1 MVKWEGAQPITNEL
15 RWCLDGGISGANS
28 FFGLLGLIEEEE
40 SHFNEG
46 IYPLDT
52 QRGCS
57 KKIIEPNRTGAL
69 WSSWLPHVPLSLS
82 HLLVWRQPGLRDP
95 SPYLCAMCCFKSHPD
110 YAPVLPDLC
119 VFLLLGLFGPT
130 CSLTVLLHWFF
141 YLLPSRSACS
151 LF

>member
-1 MVKWEGAQPITNEL
+1 VRGSTTHYSNERNEL

-82 HLLVWRQPGLRDP
+82 SIGLAAAWATRP
-95 SPYLCAMCCFKSHPD
+95 VALPVR
-110 YAPVLPDLC
+110 PVLLQIPSRLC
-119 VFLLLGLFGPT
+119 TSASRPLCFLLLRLFGPT